1 MPLFLRTYEIMLAS
15 FLSSADEWHGGE
27 CCECAYCKLHD
38 CLYGFSACAFHGV
51 VGVGLCWLGSVML
64 GWFAK
69 VDVCVVSAHTGPSGF
84 VRDFM
89 VFPFSQCKV
98 TTSGSG
104 GRAIVC
110 NSVRFRVQKNNP
122 WFSCL
127 TVPRVVPRRPFPA
140 PLSATKFAI
149 IPLISFQLWSGYMN
163 SAPLTCAPSIGK
175 SKGTTGCCMPFD
187 T

>member
-1 MPLFLRTYEIMLAS
+1 MPLFLQTYEIMFAS

-51 VGVGLCWLGSVML
+51 VGVGLCWLGSVMS

-110 NSVRFRVQKNNP
+110 NSVR
-122 WFSCL
+122 
-127 TVPRVVPRRPFPA
+127 
-140 PLSATKFAI
+140 
-149 IPLISFQLWSGYMN
+149 SFQLRSGYMN
-163 SAPLTCAPSIGK
+163 FAPLTCAPSKGK
-175 SKGTTGCCMPFD
+175 SMGERGCCMPFD